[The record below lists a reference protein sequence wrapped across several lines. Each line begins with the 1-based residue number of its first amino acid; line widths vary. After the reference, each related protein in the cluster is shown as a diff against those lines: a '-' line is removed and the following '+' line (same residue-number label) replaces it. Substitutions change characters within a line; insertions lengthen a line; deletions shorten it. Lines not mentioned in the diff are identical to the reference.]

1 MGLRINTNIA
11 AINAHRQLGITDT
24 KMAQS
29 MERLSSGYRINR
41 AKDDAA
47 GLAIAQKFAA
57 QVRSLGVASQN
68 ASQANSLLQMAEG
81 GADQIHT
88 MLLRLKEL
96 ATQAAS
102 YNNLANLNEIDAE
115 AQKLLSEINR
125 IAHATKYLDTAL
137 LTGFGV
143 KGAGTLT
150 AANTYGFDVSGAAEG
165 TYTISAPAA
174 GGSITVTKDAV
185 SQTLSVT
192 SGQQTLNFST
202 FGISLKTTEA
212 FLASDVATIA
222 TAFSGSIVVSGTTAA
237 FQVGDK
243 NDTHNQIS
251 FEISSIDY
259 NVIGSATVAGSAAQL
274 DDLRLDTV
282 SHAQYSLDI
291 IDQAIAD
298 VNTVRGAIGA
308 IQNRLGY
315 TYANLQISIENL
327 SAAESVIRDVDMA
340 YEMVNFTK
348 TQILMQSGT
357 AMLAQANLA
366 PQNVLALL
374 GR

>member
-125 IAHATKYLDTAL
+125 IAQATKYLDTAL

-174 GGSITVTKDAV
+174 GGSITVTKDSV

-192 SGQQTLNFST
+192 DGQQTLNFST

-212 FLASDVATIA
+212 FLASNVATIA

-259 NVIGSATVAGSAAQL
+259 DVIGSATVAGSAAQL

-298 VNTVRGAIGA
+298 VNTVRGVIGA

>member
-11 AINAHRQLGITDT
+11 AINAHRQLGITDA

-88 MLLRLKEL
+88 MLIRLKEL

-102 YNNLANLNEIDAE
+102 YNNLANLSEIDAE

-125 IAHATKYLDTAL
+125 IAQATKYLDTAL

-150 AANTYGFDVSGAAEG
+150 AANTYGFDVAGAAEG

-174 GGSITVTKDAV
+174 GGSITVTKNGV

-192 SGQQTLNFST
+192 SGEQTLNFST
-202 FGISLKTTEA
+202 FGISLKTTQA
-212 FLASDVATIA
+212 FLASTVANIA

-243 NDTHNQIS
+243 NNTYNQIS

-259 NVIGSATVAGSAAQL
+259 DVIGSVTVAGSAAQL
-274 DDLRLDTV
+274 NDVTLDTV
-282 SHAQYSLDI
+282 SHAQYALDI

-315 TYANLQISIENL
+315 TYANLQISVENL